1 MFGNNAVPKGG
12 FNAFKSPQRTQP
24 SGDAAYAGGT
34 PNLYENQRRSGGAGQ
49 AQPQQ
54 PPSTGT
60 PYGAY
65 AQPTFGSGFLEGGQG
80 QHYPGRPLGF
90 GARPPGFGR
99 QPAQQPPASDAI
111 SPYAVTLPAPPPPQ
125 LGYPGF
131 DPRTQAPSGQPLRP
145 GNAQP
150 IAQPPQVAPYRQ
162 PPSQPQYGTPPER
175 RGGPRM
181 ADWRDADQD
190 GVDDR
195 DQDGPG
201 MPAYGQP
208 PQTGVRVSPGF
219 DPRIHGYNPGMAAW
233 RPVSGPQPALPQMP
247 VRMPYAGGMDYEQG
261 PPVVRPG
268 LTLTPRPRRTGMAEY
283 QPTRRR

>member
-111 SPYAVTLPAPPPPQ
+111 SPYAVTLPAPPQPQ

-131 DPRTQAPSGQPLRP
+131 DPRTQTPSGQPLRP

-150 IAQPPQVAPYRQ
+150 IAQPPQGTGYYPGGEMAPDRGLRSANDS
-162 PPSQPQYGTPPER
+162 PTSPEYQEWRSGQAQTMEWRGPEGEANREADMHR
-175 RGGPRM
+175 RWMEETGRAPASGDFRPR
-181 ADWRDADQD
+181 
-190 GVDDR
+190 
-195 DQDGPG
+195 
-201 MPAYGQP
+201 PA
-208 PQTGVRVSPGF
+208 
-219 DPRIHGYNPGMAAW
+219 
-233 RPVSGPQPALPQMP
+233 QMP
-247 VRMPYAGGMDYEQG
+247 PVRIPYGGGMDYEQG

-268 LTLTPRPRRTGMAEY
+268 LRLGTDPTNGLRQPRERASYGRR
-283 QPTRRR
+283 